1 MIKELLIAGRSPK
14 EIATLLNTSIDYV
27 YKEKGKLRRDG
38 LMVTDRSLTIAAG
51 SSDQTLAKES
61 ADIGGH
67 PVTDRLKGLGE
78 FDLPPLGKA
87 DLMSMYDS
95 FEKNLS
101 PSEVIIKLGIRPD
114 ICQNEHGRFLA
125 MKSRDPFELQGKIV
139 LGLQGAPNEI
149 QLIINKSHRGFLLTN
164 EELMSVINYR
174 SQIFA
179 NQYVKDAISSPFTGI
194 PVGLERFVC
203 SECHQAQPGVIFD
216 KDTYAGSNL
225 QIPAKIHVCLNC
237 KNKAKRT

>member
-1 MIKELLIAGRSPK
+1 M
-14 EIATLLNTSIDYV
+14 DYV
-27 YKEKGKLRRDG
+27 YKEKGKLRRNG
-38 LMVTDRSLTIAAG
+38 LMVTDRTVIIAAG
-51 SSDQTLAKES
+51 SSDLMAAGNS
-61 ADIGGH
+61 SDVGGH
-67 PVTDRLKGLGE
+67 PKMTADRLKGLAD
-78 FDLPPLGKA
+78 FDIPPLGKD

-95 FEKNLS
+95 FEKNLG
-101 PSEVIIKLGIRPD
+101 PSDVITKLGIRPD
-114 ICQNEHGRFLA
+114 ISQKEHRRFLT
-125 MKSRDPFELQGKIV
+125 MKARDPFEFQGKIV
-139 LGLQGAPNEI
+139 SGFEGAPNEI
-149 QLIINKSHRGFLLTN
+149 QLIINKSHRGILLTN

-179 NQYVKDAISSPFTGI
+179 NQYVKDAISTPFTGI